1 MINGILR
8 HTLALVAAIA
18 AAGAM
23 ISGAILPLE
32 RSGKLQDEVQVLRVE
47 NAKLEA
53 LLDQALKTLHH
64 ERLMH
69 FGEISG
75 DEEGG
80 TVVDEERGR

>member
-1 MINGILR
+1 MLDR
-8 HTLALVAAIA
+8 HTFALAAATA

-23 ISGAILPLE
+23 ISGAILRLE
-32 RSGKLQDEVQVLRVE
+32 ASGVLQDEIQVLRAE
-47 NAKLEA
+47 NDKLEA
-53 LLDQALKTLHH
+53 LLDKALKMLHH

-75 DEEGG
+75 DEEGS

>member
-1 MINGILR
+1 MGSSIDENELMSLR
-8 HTLALVAAIA
+8 LVAAIA

-23 ISGAILPLE
+23 ISGAILRLE
-32 RSGKLQDEVQVLRVE
+32 RSGKLQDEIQVLRAE

-69 FGEISG
+69 LGEDGAVGSG
-75 DEEGG
+75 DRSEP
-80 TVVDEERGR
+80 

>member
-1 MINGILR
+1 MINGISR
-8 HTLALVAAIA
+8 HTLALVAAVA

-23 ISGAILPLE
+23 ISGAILRLE
-32 RSGKLQDEVQVLRVE
+32 RSGKLQEEVQVLRSE
-47 NAKLEA
+47 NAKLEV

-80 TVVDEERGR
+80 TVDEPGR

>member
-1 MINGILR
+1 MIDR

-23 ISGAILPLE
+23 ISGAILRLE
-32 RSGKLQDEVQVLRVE
+32 RSGKLQEEVQILRVE

-69 FGEISG
+69 LGEG
-75 DEEGG
+75 AEPQGQ
-80 TVVDEERGR
+80 RL